1 MARFRA
7 VLGLIGAA
15 MLVLSAAAHSLAG
28 GPTIAAE
35 LQKAG
40 VPPEL
45 LTNMKIA
52 WHFGGVAM
60 LVLGVIVAATFLRR
74 FRGLRASPSPAL
86 LTGAAYVL
94 FGGWALLASRNPFFF
109 IFVVPGALM
118 LAAAGGRTEPGP

>member
-7 VLGLIGAA
+7 ILGLVASA
-15 MLVLSAAAHSLAG
+15 MLILSAAAHSLGG
-28 GPTIAAE
+28 GPAVAAD

-60 LVLGVIVAATFLRR
+60 FVLGVIVAAVFLRR
-74 FRGLRASPSPAL
+74 LRGLRTSPSPAL

-118 LAAAGGRTEPGP
+118 LAAAGGGADPGP